1 MLSERTR
8 SALESIYSCILVQIT
23 YHTYSCILVQ
33 ITAIE
38 TVTSTLLNIPVIK
51 STSQQQVRE
60 VREVRAKLQQTEKQ
74 NEELHAELEA
84 ARRLAKDRERKCQQL
99 TEESKKLSA
108 VEKQNEE
115 LYAELEAAQHLARE
129 RERTCQQLTEECKKL
144 SFECSSQVSQIVS

>member
-1 MLSERTR
+1 MLSERTT

-60 VREVRAKLQQTEKQ
+60 VRAKLQQTEKQ

-84 ARRLAKDRERKCQQL
+84 AQRLAKDRERKCQQL
-99 TEESKKLSA
+99 TEESKKLSG